1 MKIKL
6 ATGVYWNTTSTEQ
19 SEEARA
25 WIRENVI
32 NRLGMSLDE
41 QGMIPPV
48 LDRYK
53 RPATWTAEFD
63 TFTVTVT
70 REYVE
75 PEGFSWAMKTD
86 HISVTSKTE

>member
-6 ATGVYWNTTSTEQ
+6 ATGVYWNTASNEQ

-32 NRLGMSLDE
+32 NCLGMSSNE
-41 QGMIPPV
+41 QGMIPPQM
-48 LDRYK
+48 DSHK
-53 RPATWTAEFD
+53 RPARWTKDFD
-63 TFTVTVT
+63 TFSVTVE

-75 PEGFSWAMKTD
+75 PEGFSWAMKNE
-86 HISVTSKTE
+86 HVIVTSKDE

>member
-6 ATGVYWNTTSTEQ
+6 TEGVYWNTASNEQ

-32 NRLGMSLDE
+32 NGLGMSPDE
-41 QGMIPPV
+41 IGMILPE
-48 LDRYK
+48 LDQHH
-53 RPATWTAEFD
+53 RPIRWTADFE
-63 TFTVTVT
+63 TFTVTVE

-75 PEGFSWAMKTD
+75 PQGISWAMKAD
-86 HISVTSKTE
+86 HISVTSKEE

>member
-6 ATGVYWNTTSTEQ
+6 TEGVYWNTASNEQ

-32 NRLGMSLDE
+32 NGLGMSPDE
-41 QGMIPPV
+41 IGMILPE
-48 LDRYK
+48 LDQHH
-53 RPATWTAEFD
+53 RPARWTADFE
-63 TFTVTVT
+63 TFTVTVE

-75 PEGFSWAMKTD
+75 PQGISWAMKAD
-86 HISVTSKTE
+86 HISVTSKEE